1 MSLARSMLL
10 ALAVT
15 TASAARADFVEGY
28 PDVIVCE
35 VWSGKVLLYLTH
47 VTADGGAIY
56 TVGREGV
63 KVGPDRVFRREN
75 AQDCDGKTLE
85 QLREEGKT
93 RSIGK

>member
-1 MSLARSMLL
+1 MKLARSMLL
-10 ALAVT
+10 ALLFT
-15 TASAARADFVEGY
+15 TAPIARADMVEGY

-35 VWSGKVLLYLTH
+35 TRSGLTLLYLTH
-47 VTADGGAIY
+47 VSRDGSAVY
-56 TVGREGV
+56 SLGREAV

-85 QLREEGKT
+85 QLRKDGQT